1 MERRT
6 DRHMEND
13 TPIRMSRTSKNS
25 YLYDEKNSIIG
36 HEEVINL
43 DAQTSIDLTK
53 LSTQN
58 SSREEYQKL
67 KDYRDILGKTEEKKE
82 EIIQEEEKKIYDI
95 NSILEDAKKNRV
107 KYDELERK
115 RKLRENQY
123 VTLADTS
130 QIDIEEKD
138 KTLSKKDID
147 EKELTDLI
155 NTITSHNLLK
165 EIEEAQNNED
175 GEKDGEIL
183 SELLATN
190 IDLNL
195 EDGIAEEYANQSK
208 DKDKFVNSFYT
219 QSMDLSNQDFEL
231 SEEIEAERKTKIKIL
246 IIIMIALIIIIIGV
260 VGYLILKDKG
270 II

>member
-175 GEKDGEIL
+175 GEIL